1 MKRFLNADFEKFCKN
16 IAKKTEAYAGTADVA
31 GFLGDYPVLL
41 SVSMFKGRSRVLL
54 EYCSADNDD
63 DHDAAWVKVHNF
75 ESGTYIERF
84 YLSDP
89 EGAADFIISHSKKAL
104 A

>member
-1 MKRFLNADFEKFCKN
+1 MEMFLNIDFEKFCKR
-16 IAKKTEAYAGTADVA
+16 IAKKIEAYAGTADVA

-41 SVSMFKGRSRVLL
+41 SVSMFKEHSRVLL

-63 DHDAAWVKVHNF
+63 HNAAWVKVYNF
-75 ESGTYIERF
+75 ESGTYIEQF

-89 EGAADFIISHSKKAL
+89 EGAADFIISHSKAL

>member
-31 GFLGDYPVLL
+31 GLLGDYPVLL
-41 SVSMFKGRSRVLL
+41 SVSMFKDHSRVWI
-54 EYCSADNDD
+54 EYCSADND

-75 ESGTYIERF
+75 EGGTYIERF

-89 EGAADFIISHSKKAL
+89 EGAADFIISHSKMAL
-104 A
+104 E

>member
-16 IAKKTEAYAGTADVA
+16 IAKKIEACAGTADVA

-41 SVSMFKGRSRVLL
+41 SLSMFKGHSRVWI
-54 EYCSADNDD
+54 EYCPEDND

-75 ESGTYIERF
+75 ESGTYIEKF

-89 EGAADFIISHSKKAL
+89 EGAADFIIGHSKA
-104 A
+104 

>member
-1 MKRFLNADFEKFCKN
+1 MKRFLNIGFEKFCKK
-16 IAKKTEAYAGTADVA
+16 IAKKIEACAGTADVA

-41 SVSMFKGRSRVLL
+41 SVSMFKDHSRVLL

-75 ESGTYIERF
+75 ESGTYIKQFYISDAER
-84 YLSDP
+84 
-89 EGAADFIISHSKKAL
+89 AADFIIGHSKA
-104 A
+104 

>member
-1 MKRFLNADFEKFCKN
+1 MKRFLNIGFEKFCKN

-41 SVSMFKGRSRVLL
+41 SVSMFKDHSRVWI
-54 EYCSADNDD
+54 EYCSADTD

-75 ESGTYIERF
+75 EGGTYIEHF
-84 YLSDP
+84 YVSDA
-89 EGAADFIISHSKKAL
+89 EGAADFIIGHSKA
-104 A
+104 

>member
-16 IAKKTEAYAGTADVA
+16 IAKKTEACAGTADVA

-41 SVSMFKGRSRVLL
+41 SVSMFKERSRVWI
-54 EYCSADNDD
+54 EYCSADND

>member
-16 IAKKTEAYAGTADVA
+16 IAKKIEACAGTADVA
-31 GFLGDYPVLL
+31 GLLGDYPVLL
-41 SVSMFKGRSRVLL
+41 SVSMFKDHSRVWI
-54 EYCSADNDD
+54 EYCAADNDYND
-63 DHDAAWVKVHNF
+63 VAWVKVHDF

-89 EGAADFIISHSKKAL
+89 EGAADFIIGHSKA
-104 A
+104 

>member
-16 IAKKTEAYAGTADVA
+16 IAKKIEARADTADVA
-31 GFLGDYPVLL
+31 GLLGDYPMLL
-41 SVSMFKGRSRVLL
+41 SVSMFKERSRVLL

-75 ESGTYIERF
+75 ESGTYVKSF

-89 EGAADFIISHSKKAL
+89 EGAADFIISHSKMEL

>member
-16 IAKKTEAYAGTADVA
+16 IAKKIEACAGTADVA
-31 GFLGDYPVLL
+31 GLLGDYPVLL
-41 SVSMFKGRSRVLL
+41 SVSMFKDHSRVWI
-54 EYCSADNDD
+54 EYCSADND

-75 ESGTYIERF
+75 EGGTYIEHF
-84 YLSDP
+84 YISDA
-89 EGAADFIISHSKKAL
+89 EGAADFIISHSKAV

>member
-1 MKRFLNADFEKFCKN
+1 MKRFLNEDFEKFCKN
-16 IAKKTEAYAGTADVA
+16 IAKKIEGCAGTADVS
-31 GFLGDYPVLL
+31 GLLGDYPVLL
-41 SVSMFKGRSRVLL
+41 SVSMFKEHSRVLL
-54 EYCSADNDD
+54 EYCSADND

-75 ESGTYIERF
+75 ESGSGTYIEQF

-89 EGAADFIISHSKKAL
+89 EGAADFIIGHAKAL

>member
-16 IAKKTEAYAGTADVA
+16 IAKKIEACAGTADVA
-31 GFLGDYPVLL
+31 GLLGDYPVLL
-41 SVSMFKGRSRVLL
+41 SMSMFKERSRVLL

-75 ESGTYIERF
+75 ESGTYIKQF
-84 YLSDP
+84 YISDA
-89 EGAADFIISHSKKAL
+89 EGAADFIIGHSKA
-104 A
+104 

>member
-1 MKRFLNADFEKFCKN
+1 MKRFLNIGFEKFCKN

-31 GFLGDYPVLL
+31 GFLGDFPVLL
-41 SVSMFKGRSRVLL
+41 SVSMFKNHSRVLL

-63 DHDAAWVKVHNF
+63 DRDAAWVKVHNF

-89 EGAADFIISHSKKAL
+89 EGAADFIIGHSKA
-104 A
+104 

>member
-1 MKRFLNADFEKFCKN
+1 MKRFLNVAFEKFCKN
-16 IAKKTEAYAGTADVA
+16 IAKKTEAYAGAADVA

-41 SVSMFKGRSRVLL
+41 SVSMLKDHSRVLL

-75 ESGTYIERF
+75 EGGTYIEHF
-84 YLSDP
+84 YISDA
-89 EGAADFIISHSKKAL
+89 ESAADFIIGHSKA
-104 A
+104 